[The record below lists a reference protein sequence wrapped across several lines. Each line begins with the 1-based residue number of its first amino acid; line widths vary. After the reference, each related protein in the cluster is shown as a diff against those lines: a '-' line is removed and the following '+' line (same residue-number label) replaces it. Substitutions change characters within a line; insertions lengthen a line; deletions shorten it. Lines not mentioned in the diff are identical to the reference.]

1 MDDMTKVLKS
11 NQVKAGLAIV
21 EQYLKEEF
29 PNCGIEIIDP
39 DGPDGIP
46 DRKPVSLSR
55 SFWINFQGPQRIFF
69 SIELIER
76 IANKKGILG
85 LKHLRQMAIADY
97 IKNSDRVPIKVTLRG
112 PELY

>member
-1 MDDMTKVLKS
+1 MSDMIKVLKS
-11 NQVKAGLAIV
+11 NQVEVGLAIIA
-21 EQYLKEEF
+21 QYLKEEISD
-29 PNCGIEIIDP
+29 CEIEVIDP

-46 DRKPVSLSR
+46 DRNPVGLSR
-55 SFWINFQGPQRIFF
+55 SFWINFQGPQRILF
-69 SIELIER
+69 SIEFIER
-76 IANKKGILG
+76 IANKKSMLG